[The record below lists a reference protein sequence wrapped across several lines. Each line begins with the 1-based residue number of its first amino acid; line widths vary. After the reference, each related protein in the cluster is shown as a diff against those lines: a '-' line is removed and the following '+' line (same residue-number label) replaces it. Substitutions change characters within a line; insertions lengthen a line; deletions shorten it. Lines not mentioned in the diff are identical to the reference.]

1 MLSELESLE
10 QKLHQLVQ
18 LNQRLRDENQ
28 RLRQHVA
35 SALNEQRKH
44 QDKIDQAAA
53 RLEKLLDQLP
63 AEAS

>member
-1 MLSELESLE
+1 MISELDSLE
-10 QKLHQLVQ
+10 QKLHLLVQ

-28 RLRQHVA
+28 QLRQHVA

-44 QDKIDQAAA
+44 QDKIDQAAS

>member
-1 MLSELESLE
+1 MLSELDTLE

-18 LNQRLRDENQ
+18 LNQRLRNENQ
-28 RLRQHVA
+28 QLRQHVA

-44 QDKIDQAAA
+44 QDKIDQAAD

>member
-1 MLSELESLE
+1 MLSDLDTLE

-28 RLRQHVA
+28 QLRQHVA
-35 SALNEQRKH
+35 SALNDQRKH
-44 QDKIDQAAA
+44 QDKIDQTAS
-53 RLEKLLDQLP
+53 RLEKLLEQLP

>member
-1 MLSELESLE
+1 MLSDLDTLE

-18 LNQRLRDENQ
+18 LNQRLREENQ
-28 RLRQHVA
+28 QLRQHVA
-35 SALNEQRKH
+35 SAVNDQRKH
-44 QDKIDQAAA
+44 QDKIDQAAS

>member
-1 MLSELESLE
+1 MISELDSLE

-18 LNQRLRDENQ
+18 LNQRLRDENLQ
-28 RLRQHVA
+28 LRQHVA
-35 SALNEQRKH
+35 SALNEQRKR
-44 QDKIDQAAA
+44 QDKIDQTAS